1 VALIISRCRKLQQ
14 QRETLPIASFRD
26 EIVNTLKDNQV
37 LVLSGETGCGKSTQL
52 PSFILEDHLS
62 QGLPCKIY
70 VTEPRR
76 ISAISLAERVSREL
90 GDKGVDAGGAGTDGG
105 LVGYSIRLESKIGRN
120 TVRTADHDGVRYLRA
135 N

>member
-1 VALIISRCRKLQQ
+1 MSDQPSHCLHQT
-14 QRETLPIASFRD
+14 QRQGLPIASFRD
-26 EIVNTLKDNQV
+26 EIVNTLAKSQV

-62 QGLPCKIY
+62 RGVPCKIF

-90 GDKGVDAGGAGTDGG
+90 GDKGVDAADNGDGG
-105 LVGYSIRLESKIGRN
+105 LVGYSIRLESKIGKN
-120 TVRTADHDGVRYLRA
+120 TVSFIGKCRNDSQC
-135 N
+135 